1 MWCSPASIL
10 FCLVETNTKSLPEKK
25 QTTTSHIFI
34 SFFPSEG
41 GLNCRET
48 GLWDTCDNAPLSYSR
63 GLKWRGGQRTAPH
76 SAVPHQP
83 LWGHRRAVTRRE
95 ISRWE
100 RGCRGA
106 EERQRGR
113 GQTGRA
119 DGGHPTQQHRLS
131 SGSAPRR
138 RRWRRQRWPI
148 SAWRRLAPARCP
160 VPALRVPRTVPFATI
175 APSRRPAWWRPAGI
189 KRSAAHVC
197 SSVPAGEGGGVGAVL
212 VVSVWRGSGGG
223 RACRTVTA
231 QPLGARVP
239 VPCEGRRCP
248 PARPR
253 AASAP
258 LRDAG
263 SARPA
268 SPHPRAGRSM
278 SAASDTYF
286 LIKDIKPGLKNLNV
300 IFIVLEI
307 GKWRPARPTPG
318 PPTRVTAGGGAG
330 GAVPPL
336 SRASPRRA
344 SHQDQGRARGE
355 VLQGGRQDGQHH
367 HLRVGRDR
375 RPHPAGGHHP
385 PDQRVRTG
393 PPRARRAAPPF
404 VTRGAQGDTAA
415 APWYRASA
423 LRSLAKLNPPFPGQN
438 MPSGSV
444 QARRGLGL

>member
-1 MWCSPASIL
+1 M
-10 FCLVETNTKSLPEKK
+10 
-25 QTTTSHIFI
+25 
-34 SFFPSEG
+34 G
-41 GLNCRET
+41 DGL
-48 GLWDTCDNAPLSYSR
+48 
-63 GLKWRGGQRTAPH
+63 RGGC
-76 SAVPHQP
+76 
-83 LWGHRRAVTRRE
+83 G
-95 ISRWE
+95 
-100 RGCRGA
+100 
-106 EERQRGR
+106 
-113 GQTGRA
+113 A
-119 DGGHPTQQHRLS
+119 DGARPARQLRLG

-138 RRWRRQRWPI
+138 RRWRQQRGPI
-148 SAWRRLAPARCP
+148 SARRRLALARYP
-160 VPALRVPRTVPFATI
+160 VPALRVPRTVPFAAI
-175 APSRRPAWWRPAGI
+175 APSRRPHWWRPAGI

-197 SSVPAGEGGGVGAVL
+197 SSVPAGEGGGEVSVL

-253 AASAP
+253 ADSAP
-258 LRDAG
+258 PRDAG

-330 GAVPPL
+330 GAVRPL

-355 VLQGGRQDGQHH
+355 VLQGGGQDGQHH

-393 PPRARRAAPPF
+393 PGRAALCHP
-404 VTRGAQGDTAA
+404 RGPSRATGDTAA
-415 APWYRASA
+415 ASDPLPVTEPA
-423 LRSLAKLNPPFPGQN
+423 P
-438 MPSGSV
+438 
-444 QARRGLGL
+444 

>member
-1 MWCSPASIL
+1 M
-10 FCLVETNTKSLPEKK
+10 
-25 QTTTSHIFI
+25 
-34 SFFPSEG
+34 G
-41 GLNCRET
+41 G
-48 GLWDTCDNAPLSYSR
+48 AP
-63 GLKWRGGQRTAPH
+63 
-76 SAVPHQP
+76 
-83 LWGHRRAVTRRE
+83 
-95 ISRWE
+95 
-100 RGCRGA
+100 
-106 EERQRGR
+106 
-113 GQTGRA
+113 
-119 DGGHPTQQHRLS
+119 
-131 SGSAPRR
+131 
-138 RRWRRQRWPI
+138 
-148 SAWRRLAPARCP
+148 
-160 VPALRVPRTVPFATI
+160 
-175 APSRRPAWWRPAGI
+175 
-189 KRSAAHVC
+189 
-197 SSVPAGEGGGVGAVL
+197 

-253 AASAP
+253 AASATP
-258 LRDAG
+258 RDAG

-355 VLQGGRQDGQHH
+355 VLQGGGQDGQHH

-393 PPRARRAAPPF
+393 PRAALCHPRGTRPPLPP
-404 VTRGAQGDTAA
+404 
-415 APWYRASA
+415 APCYRASA
-423 LRSLAKLNPPFPGQN
+423 LRSLSRLNPPFPGQN
-438 MPSGSV
+438 MPSVSV